1 MMNTPQRHW
10 WHELNTWEPEAA
22 LAFYGRTLGWE
33 FQPKTLPDGG
43 GYWIASK
50 DGKAVGGVYELTSPD
65 YEGIPS
71 HWMTY
76 LSVADMG
83 KAEAETSKSGG
94 EITRAPVRVPGVG
107 KLAVVTDATGAM
119 IGLIEPDNDL
129 AIAGNKLPS
138 LH

>member
-1 MMNTPQRHW
+1 MTMPQRHW

-33 FQPKTLPDGG
+33 FEPTPLPDGAA
-43 GYWIASK
+43 YWIARK
-50 DGKAVGGVYELTSPD
+50 DGRPVGGVFELSGPD

-76 LSVADMG
+76 LSVADIA
-83 KAEAETSKSGG
+83 KAEANTSHAGG
-94 EITRAPVRVPGVG
+94 EIMRPQVDIPGVG

-119 IGLIEPDNDL
+119 IGLIEPHHDHAL
-129 AIAGNKLPS
+129 AVT
-138 LH
+138 H